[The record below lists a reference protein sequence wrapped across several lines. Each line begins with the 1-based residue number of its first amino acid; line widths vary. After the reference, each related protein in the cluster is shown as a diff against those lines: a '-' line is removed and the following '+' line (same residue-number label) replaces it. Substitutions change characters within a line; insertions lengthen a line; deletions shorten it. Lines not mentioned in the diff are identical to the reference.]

1 MKAGTHPRW
10 SQWMWCYSL
19 YSSKFQH
26 WLVQTI
32 EKTPLSSNFNFVTIP
47 FKVLFMSS
55 AAPLPA
61 TLLLP
66 FFFLWMFCTDQLHVH
81 IFSAHCIISIKTV
94 GLKPGSERGRWFCDE
109 CAQLY
114 NGKVPQ
120 FRSFVPNFL
129 SQTFHN
135 VTVWRYFPGLVL
147 SLDAMPSKFHSS
159 TEDCLS
165 LEGTAYHQWWSST
178 WRLSL
183 TPILLTAQIW
193 GPWKSQKC
201 NDTKDFDSD

>member
-66 FFFLWMFCTDQLHVH
+66 FFFFYGCSVLTNCLFTFAVH
-81 IFSAHCIISIKTV
+81 IVSYPSKQWASNLDLSEE
-94 GLKPGSERGRWFCDE
+94 GGSVMNVHNCTM
-109 CAQLY
+109 
-114 NGKVPQ
+114 GKCH
-120 FRSFVPNFL
+120 SSDLL
-129 SQTFHN
+129 SQIF
-135 VTVWRYFPGLVL
+135 
-147 SLDAMPSKFHSS
+147 SLRPFIMLQSRDIF
-159 TEDCLS
+159 
-165 LEGTAYHQWWSST
+165 QV
-178 WRLSL
+178 
-183 TPILLTAQIW
+183 
-193 GPWKSQKC
+193 
-201 NDTKDFDSD
+201 